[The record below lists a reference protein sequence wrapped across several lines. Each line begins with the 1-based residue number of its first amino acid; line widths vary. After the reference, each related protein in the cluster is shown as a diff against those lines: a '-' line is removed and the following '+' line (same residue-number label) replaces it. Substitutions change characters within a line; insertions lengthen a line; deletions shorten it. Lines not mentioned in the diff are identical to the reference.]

1 MIYCLRSNLEGLVTS
16 TTPRYYPRLPPIFLP
31 VPDEDD
37 NDADDAD
44 DDGNDGDDRGVNPP
58 VDDADNGRVNPEAD
72 PENNEDTTEVEN
84 EGAVVEPDSGVDLDS
99 ESNYPD
105 TSVSEGDRESVDYS
119 DETPDSKH
127 VELGRPSDQELDTDT
142 DHAGDSTEVISD
154 DTDTDTLIP
163 HHEDTDETET
173 FLPSDSEMPDLESDS
188 DYELQQVDG
197 ANDEKESDHDSNT
210 QESGVTV
217 ETTESEQTTING
229 TETEN
234 VTHYKR

>member
-37 NDADDAD
+37 NDAD

-84 EGAVVEPDSGVDLDS
+84 EGAVVEPDLGVDSDS

-127 VELGRPSDQELDTDT
+127 VEQGRPSDQELDTDTDT

-154 DTDTDTLIP
+154 DTDTDTLVP
-163 HHEDTDETET
+163 HHDDTDETET
-173 FLPSDSEMPDLESDS
+173 FLPSESEMPDLESDS
-188 DYELQQVDG
+188 NYELQQVDG

-210 QESGVTV
+210 QELGVTV

-229 TETEN
+229 TEN